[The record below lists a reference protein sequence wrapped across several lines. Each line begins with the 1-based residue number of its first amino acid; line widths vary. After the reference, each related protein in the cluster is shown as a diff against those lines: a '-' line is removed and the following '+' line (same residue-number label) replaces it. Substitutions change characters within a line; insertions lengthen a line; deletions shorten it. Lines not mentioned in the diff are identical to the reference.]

1 MEPVE
6 NRRKYN
12 LSFQPPFNDRADVN
26 GKRLLG
32 IYKDEKQTRGR
43 HGSMMKVAWIFCRTR
58 VIIASIFYTLS
69 TLSALC
75 APVIFLKKTLG
86 DIEKENLNRSELEL
100 ISANS
105 TVTEMFKVLYPTF
118 NFYARSHGA
127 LMMLAFA
134 FCLLMSKIFSTIT
147 SWLNLRTAI
156 RLRSG
161 VIAATYRKSIKSS
174 ILNNIA
180 SHQVLTDDVNYI
192 MELVDHQT
200 KITGTIIAM
209 ILSLVASIL
218 LLKGPGV
225 WPIIGSILFFIVP
238 LILARISANRLRK
251 SMHYLARKMTVIES
265 FCTNFKDIIIH
276 GMTYNYVKQ
285 FYGELKL
292 IFLLF
297 FLLNCEFSS
306 SQISMRVICL
316 QFERQKSFRCT
327 FTME

>member
-1 MEPVE
+1 MEPLE

-12 LSFQPPFNDRADVN
+12 LDFLPPFNDRADVN

-75 APVIFLKKTLG
+75 APVIFLRMTLD
-86 DIEKENLNRSELEL
+86 DIERENLLRSELEPR
-100 ISANS
+100 SPNS
-105 TVTEMFKVLYPTF
+105 TVTEIFKSLYPTF
-118 NFYARSHGA
+118 NFYGRSHGA

-134 FCLLMSKIFSTIT
+134 ACLLLSKIFATIT

-161 VIAATYRKSIKSS
+161 CIAAAYRVSIKSS

-180 SHQVLTDDVNYI
+180 PHQVLTDDVNHI

-200 KITGTIIAM
+200 KVTGTIIAM
-209 ILSLVASIL
+209 ILSLVASII

-225 WPIIGSILFFIVP
+225 WPIIGSIGFFIVP
-238 LILARISANRLRK
+238 LILARISASRLRK
-251 SMHYLARKMTVIES
+251 SMHFLARKISVIES
-265 FCTNFKDIIIH
+265 FCINFKDIIIH
-276 GMTYNYVKQ
+276 GLTYNYVRQ
-285 FYGELKL
+285 FYSEFWSCS
-292 IFLLF
+292 INSF
-297 FLLNCEFSS
+297 FFVRL
-306 SQISMRVICL
+306 
-316 QFERQKSFRCT
+316 
-327 FTME
+327 

>member
-1 MEPVE
+1 MVEPVE
-6 NRRKYN
+6 NRKKYN
-12 LSFQPPFNDRADVN
+12 FDFVPPFNDRADVN

-75 APVIFLKKTLG
+75 APVIFLKMTLD
-86 DIEKENLNRSELEL
+86 DIEKENVARSELEL
-100 ISANS
+100 TSANS

-118 NFYARSHGA
+118 KFYARIDGA

-134 FCLLMSKIFSTIT
+134 FCLLMSKVFATIT

-156 RLRSG
+156 RLRTG
-161 VIAATYRKSIKSS
+161 VIAAAYRKSIKSS

-180 SHQVLTDDVNYI
+180 PHQVLTDDVNYI

-200 KITGTIIAM
+200 KIAGTIIAM
-209 ILSLVASIL
+209 ILSLVASIIL
-218 LLKGPGV
+218 LNGPGV
-225 WPIIGSILFFIVP
+225 WPIIGSIGFFVVP

-251 SMHYLARKMTVIES
+251 SMHYLARKISVIEC
-265 FCTNFKDIIIH
+265 FCTNFKDIVIH

-285 FYGELKL
+285 FYGE
-292 IFLLF
+292 F
-297 FLLNCEFSS
+297 FMH
-306 SQISMRVICL
+306 IY
-316 QFERQKSFRCT
+316 
-327 FTME
+327 FTC